1 MVMRMIGPAGTGTI
15 KPPSFTGGAGLQDWS
30 GLAGTLQVNPGFFY
44 DLQEREH
51 AVRLELDKRQ
61 AELEREIQG
70 IKDDFSSRQ
79 DELNHQFQLQMAEQD
94 QTLQAELQAKRISS
108 AEYMQGRDL
117 AQSEAEF
124 ARKLASQQLEADRQ
138 FQLQE
143 RQQQLDVVVEARQ
156 ERLLQAQLAA
166 NPQDFVAY
174 EFYKRNLGDPQDL
187 ALASKIQQASG
198 GTVTGGASGTPSGT
212 LSGTLSGTPSGT
224 LSGTPSGTLSGTPS
238 GTPSGTLSGTL
249 SGTPSGTLSGTP
261 FPDAPPAY
269 DDETL
274 RKVLSGLQNQG
285 GQPLYN
291 PRLGGTGV
299 FGANIP
305 SPNDISRSDANALT
319 DSELGILSS
328 FLRAG
333 VQTGAGDSRVALDP
347 QEFFAQTERS
357 FVPTASGAGGFRT
370 NYT

>member
-1 MVMRMIGPAGTGTI
+1 M
-15 KPPSFTGGAGLQDWS
+15 
-30 GLAGTLQVNPGFFY
+30 
-44 DLQEREH
+44 
-51 AVRLELDKRQ
+51 
-61 AELEREIQG
+61 
-70 IKDDFSSRQ
+70 
-79 DELNHQFQLQMAEQD
+79 
-94 QTLQAELQAKRISS
+94 
-108 AEYMQGRDL
+108 
-117 AQSEAEF
+117 
-124 ARKLASQQLEADRQ
+124 
-138 FQLQE
+138 
-143 RQQQLDVVVEARQ
+143 VEARQ
-156 ERLLQAQLAA
+156 ERLLQAQLAG

-174 EFYKRNLGDPQDL
+174 EFYKRNRGDPQDL

-212 LSGTLSGTPSGT
+212 LSGT
-224 LSGTPSGTLSGTPS
+224 
-238 GTPSGTLSGTL
+238 
-249 SGTPSGTLSGTP
+249 P

-274 RKVLSGLQNQG
+274 QKVLSGLQNQG

-333 VQTGAGDSRVALDP
+333 VQTGAGGSRVALDP

>member
-1 MVMRMIGPAGTGTI
+1 M
-15 KPPSFTGGAGLQDWS
+15 
-30 GLAGTLQVNPGFFY
+30 
-44 DLQEREH
+44 
-51 AVRLELDKRQ
+51 ELDKRQ

-212 LSGTLSGTPSGT
+212 LSGT
-224 LSGTPSGTLSGTPS
+224 
-238 GTPSGTLSGTL
+238 
-249 SGTPSGTLSGTP
+249 P

-328 FLRAG
+328 FFGPASRPELATLAWPWTRRSSSPRPNVASCRPPLARA
-333 VQTGAGDSRVALDP
+333 VSVPTTRRELALCP
-347 QEFFAQTERS
+347 S
-357 FVPTASGAGGFRT
+357 VPTANACHTPAAICHSTSQTSTSPASSSAVPRIRVTGFRCRKVST
-370 NYT
+370 CRTWLSLPVRPQDEALSSSSAA